1 MLKNM
6 IIFKFENVNGVDLT
20 KENLINDGEHI
31 PILHNN
37 APIGIVM
44 NTKIKNNKIIG
55 RVSWWTNLMEC
66 KPKKI
71 FDSWEVSFNDDG
83 TYKLVSVVIN

>member
-6 IIFKFENVNGVDLT
+6 IIFKFENVNGV
-20 KENLINDGEHI
+20 EFAQGNLMNDGRKI

-37 APIGIVM
+37 CPVGIVR
-44 NTKIKNNKIIG
+44 NTKIVKNKIIG
-55 RVSWWTNLMEC
+55 EVYWFTYFIEC

-71 FDSWEVSFNDDG
+71 FDSWEVAFNDDG
-83 TYKLVSVVIN
+83 TYELVSVVID